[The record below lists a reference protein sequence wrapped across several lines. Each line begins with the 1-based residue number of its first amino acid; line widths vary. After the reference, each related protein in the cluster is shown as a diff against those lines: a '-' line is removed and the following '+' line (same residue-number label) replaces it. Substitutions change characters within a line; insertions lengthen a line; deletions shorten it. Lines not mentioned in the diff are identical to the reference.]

1 MAYLDHN
8 ATSPLRPEARAATE
22 RALAVSANPSS
33 VHASGRASR
42 TLVEEARADVA
53 SLVGAR
59 AQDVVFTG
67 SGTEAN
73 VLALSGA
80 IQGAAEAGQRITRL
94 FVSAIE
100 HDSVLATASVLVERN
115 AGLRLEQV
123 SVGPD
128 GVILVEELRR
138 NLREGKGRALIAM
151 MAANNETGV
160 VQPLEQI
167 SALAREA
174 EALLHVDA
182 IQMCGKSGI
191 DFAASGAHY
200 MSLSAHKIGGPQG
213 VGALV
218 VREYAPLAP
227 QMFGGAQ
234 ERGHRAGTENVAGI
248 AGFGGAAR
256 VLQGKGAEEAI
267 RVSALRDRFEAALKG
282 VADSAIVFGFDAA
295 RLGNTSNFCIPGI
308 AAETALMALDLDGV
322 MVSSG
327 SACSSGR
334 VRPSH
339 VLAAMGVPEDIAK
352 GALRISLGWNS
363 TDTDVDAV
371 IASLSNLR
379 ARALARAA

>member
-1 MAYLDHN
+1 
-8 ATSPLRPEARAATE
+8 
-22 RALAVSANPSS
+22 
-33 VHASGRASR
+33 
-42 TLVEEARADVA
+42 
-53 SLVGAR
+53 
-59 AQDVVFTG
+59 
-67 SGTEAN
+67 
-73 VLALSGA
+73 
-80 IQGAAEAGQRITRL
+80 
-94 FVSAIE
+94 
-100 HDSVLATASVLVERN
+100 
-115 AGLRLEQV
+115 
-123 SVGPD
+123 
-128 GVILVEELRR
+128 
-138 NLREGKGRALIAM
+138 

-167 SALAREA
+167 STLAREA

-182 IQMCGKSGI
+182 IQMCGKAGV

-218 VREYAPLAP
+218 AREYAPLAP

-248 AGFGGAAR
+248 AGFGATAR
-256 VLQGKGAEEAI
+256 ALRGKGAEEAV
-267 RVSALRDRFEAALKG
+267 RVTCLRDRFEAGLKK
-282 VADSAIVFGFDAA
+282 VADSAIVFGGDAF
-295 RLGNTSNFCIPGI
+295 RLGNTSYFCIPGI

-339 VLAAMGVPEDIAK
+339 VLAAMGVPEDIAR
-352 GALRISLGWNS
+352 GALRVSLGWNS
-363 TDTDVDAV
+363 TDADVDAA

-379 ARALARAA
+379 ARVLARAA

>member
-8 ATSPLRPEARAATE
+8 ATSPLRPEACAAIE

-42 TLVEEARADVA
+42 ALVEEARADVA

-80 IQGAAEAGQRITRL
+80 IHGAAEAGQRITRL

-100 HDSVLATASVLVERN
+100 HDSILATASALAERN
-115 AGLRLEQV
+115 AGLRLKQI
-123 SVGPD
+123 SVGRD
-128 GVILVEELRR
+128 GIVQVEELRR
-138 NLREGKGRALIAM
+138 NLREGKGRALIAV
-151 MAANNETGV
+151 MAANNETGA

-167 SALAREA
+167 SALARES

-182 IQMCGKSGI
+182 IQMCGRSGI
-191 DFAASGAHY
+191 DFAGSGFDY

-218 VREYAPLAP
+218 AREYAPLAP
-227 QMFGGAQ
+227 QLFGGAQ
-234 ERGHRAGTENVAGI
+234 ERGRRAGTENVAGI
-248 AGFGGAAR
+248 AGFGAAAR
-256 VLQGKGAEEAI
+256 VLRGKGAEEAA
-267 RVSALRDRFEAALKG
+267 RVTGLRDRFEAALKG
-282 VADSAIVFGFDAA
+282 VADNAIIFAFDAV
-295 RLGNTSNFCIPGI
+295 RLGNTSNFCISGI

-339 VLAAMGVPEDIAK
+339 VLSAMGVPDDIAR

-363 TDTDVDAV
+363 TDADVDGA
-371 IASLSNLR
+371 ISSLSNLR
-379 ARALARAA
+379 ARVLARAA